1 MQHDSHFCPHFH
13 RAVELI
19 GKRWSGSIVREMLS
33 GPRRFS
39 ELRGAIPGISDRM
52 LCARLKGL
60 EEEGLV
66 ERRVYAETPVRVEY
80 QLTEKG
86 RGLEKVFAA
95 IGEWADNWPWCRGV
109 EHGEDKAGQEEQGG
123 PEAA

>member
-1 MQHDSHFCPHFH
+1 MSYNSHFCPYFH

-33 GPRRFS
+33 GPRRFT
-39 ELRGAIPGISDRM
+39 ELRGAIPDISDRM

-60 EEEGLV
+60 EQEGIV

-80 QLTEKG
+80 QLTDKG
-86 RGLEKVFAA
+86 RGLEKVFSA
-95 IGEWADNWPWCRGV
+95 IGDWADAWPGCG
-109 EHGEDKAGQEEQGG
+109 KAGTEPGHSDAG
-123 PEAA
+123 DPEAA

>member
-1 MQHDSHFCPHFH
+1 MPSKSHFCPYFH
-13 RAVELI
+13 RAIELI
-19 GKRWSGSIVREMLS
+19 GKRWSGSIVREMLE

-39 ELRGAIPGISDRM
+39 ELRGAIPDISDRM

-60 EEEGLV
+60 ELEGIV

-95 IGEWADNWPWCRGV
+95 VGEWADSWPGCDEAEVRGSDPGAC
-109 EHGEDKAGQEEQGG
+109 ETGD

>member
-1 MQHDSHFCPHFH
+1 MQHDSHFCPYFH
-13 RAVELI
+13 RAVELF
-19 GKRWSGSIVREMLS
+19 GKRWSGTIVREMLS

-39 ELRGAIPGISDRM
+39 ELRGAIPDISDRM

-60 EEEGLV
+60 EQEGLV

-95 IGEWADNWPWCRGV
+95 IGEWADSWPWCR
-109 EHGEDKAGQEEQGG
+109 EAKAREDHQGG

>member
-1 MQHDSHFCPHFH
+1 MSHDSHFCPYFH

-39 ELRGAIPGISDRM
+39 ELRGAIPDISDRM

-60 EEEGLV
+60 EQEGVV

-80 QLTEKG
+80 QLTDKG
-86 RGLEKVFAA
+86 RGLEKVFTA
-95 IGEWADNWPWCRGV
+95 IGEWADTWPGCR
-109 EHGEDKAGQEEQGG
+109 EARADAGRPGQGG

>member
-1 MQHDSHFCPHFH
+1 MSHDSHFCPYFH

-39 ELRGAIPGISDRM
+39 ELRGAIPDISDRM

-60 EEEGLV
+60 EQEGLV

-80 QLTEKG
+80 QLTDKG
-86 RGLEKVFAA
+86 RGLEKVFTA
-95 IGEWADNWPWCRGV
+95 IGEWADTWPGCR
-109 EHGEDKAGQEEQGG
+109 EARADAGQPGQGG

>member
-1 MQHDSHFCPHFH
+1 MEHNSHFCPYFH
-13 RAVELI
+13 RAVEFI

-33 GPRRFS
+33 GPRRFT
-39 ELRGAIPGISDRM
+39 ELRGAIPDISDRM

-60 EEEGLV
+60 EQEGIV

-80 QLTEKG
+80 QLTDKG
-86 RGLEKVFAA
+86 RALEKVFQA
-95 IGEWADNWPWCRGV
+95 IGEWADSWPGC
-109 EHGEDKAGQEEQGG
+109 GEPGAGAHADSDD

>member
-1 MQHDSHFCPHFH
+1 MSHDSHFCPYFH

-39 ELRGAIPGISDRM
+39 ELRGAIPDISDRM

-60 EEEGLV
+60 EQEGLV

-80 QLTEKG
+80 QLTDKG
-86 RGLEKVFAA
+86 RGLEKVFTA
-95 IGEWADNWPWCRGV
+95 IGEWADTWPGCR
-109 EHGEDKAGQEEQGG
+109 EAQADAGEAGQGG

>member
-1 MQHDSHFCPHFH
+1 MAGDSHFCPHFH
-13 RAVELI
+13 RAVEFI

-39 ELRGAIPGISDRM
+39 ELRGAIPDISDRM

-60 EEEGLV
+60 EREGLV
-66 ERRVYAETPVRVEY
+66 ERRVHAETPVRVEY
-80 QLTEKG
+80 QLTEAG

-95 IGEWADNWPWCRGV
+95 IGEWADTWPGCNK
-109 EHGEDKAGQEEQGG
+109 GEPGETRSGG

>member
-1 MQHDSHFCPHFH
+1 MSHESHFCPYFH

-19 GKRWSGSIVREMLS
+19 GKRWSGSIVREMLD
-33 GPRRFS
+33 GPRRFT
-39 ELRGAIPGISDRM
+39 ELRGAIPDISDRM

-60 EEEGLV
+60 EQEGLV

-80 QLTEKG
+80 QLTDKG

-95 IGEWADNWPWCRGV
+95 IGEWGEAWGCGEAGTR
-109 EHGEDKAGQEEQGG
+109 EHKSEQGG

>member
-1 MQHDSHFCPHFH
+1 MSSNSHFCPYFH
-13 RAVELI
+13 RAIELI
-19 GKRWSGSIVREMLS
+19 GKRWSGSIVREMLD

-39 ELRGAIPGISDRM
+39 ELRGAIPDISDRM

-60 EEEGLV
+60 EVEGIV

-86 RGLEKVFAA
+86 EALLPIIDAMRHFGH
-95 IGEWADNWPWCRGV
+95 EWLVP
-109 EHGEDKAGQEEQGG
+109 EHGHTHT
-123 PEAA
+123 EAVVQPR